1 MLEQKLTQP
10 LQFKALTLFIGFFF
24 LSIYSRGPTIEL
36 PMLYLVGSVEVEFAK
51 MVSQLIPEW
60 VEEVISKEDRIEKE
74 IEEKF
79 QNSETY
85 KEERGTCA
93 FIICMVLNFLKYQ
106 QSFT

>member
-1 MLEQKLTQP
+1 M
-10 LQFKALTLFIGFFF
+10 
-24 LSIYSRGPTIEL
+24 

-51 MVSQLIPEW
+51 MVSQLR

-74 IEEKF
+74 IEDKF
-79 QNSETY
+79 KNSETY

-93 FIICMVLNFLKYQ
+93 FIICMVFNFLKYQ